1 VVISQEEAIAI
12 LKKWKDEFAHI
23 VVVAQGPL
31 RQTPSGMQG
40 SEVRWGMTQNVKVSG
55 ITAPTDK
62 GGPSGAIV
70 EFEGPTGNLSISLDR
85 CRFIYEDPREASSDV
100 REEAEAASV
109 SALSVFFPY
118 DECFILYEMRELAPE
133 S

>member
-1 VVISQEEAIAI
+1 MVISQEEAIAI
-12 LKKWKDEFAHI
+12 LKKWKDESAHI
-23 VVVAQGPL
+23 VATAESPFWQTARGLQG
-31 RQTPSGMQG
+31 RD
-40 SEVRWGMTQNVKVSG
+40 VRWAMTQNVKVSG
-55 ITAPTDK
+55 IAEPTDK
-62 GGPSGAIV
+62 GGPRGPV
-70 EFEGPTGNLSISLDR
+70 VDFEGPTGNLSISLGR
-85 CRFIYEDPREASSDV
+85 CRFVYEEPREASSDV